1 MRSCWFTIEK
11 PQPASSFRVRPQCTE
26 RWHTH
31 TSVCTRTCK
40 VGLATGMPTPH
51 SLWLHQGESWCF
63 NCVPR
68 RPGRARKSTHHMHG
82 WVPHTIRQLVVLVG
96 ADVDERR
103 DVAVV
108 RAAKKEKEKR
118 SEQNT
123 NHGSQHWGKSC
134 FFLIKWH
141 SGAVVVRRWREKHS
155 LLQGDDV
162 FVARVL
168 PGEPQSQ
175 VVGFGAE
182 GSKGAK
188 VTASYSVTTKHTHA
202 KVQPVPE
209 PLDFTQQ
216 DWDTRTHSHVSTCCC
231 YCPPT
236 KSYLNWVI
244 YCNLLQ

>member
-1 MRSCWFTIEK
+1 MSMSDETWPWYALQKKKKKKDQSKTQIMGPNIE
-11 PQPASSFRVRPQCTE
+11 
-26 RWHTH
+26 
-31 TSVCTRTCK
+31 
-40 VGLATGMPTPH
+40 
-51 SLWLHQGESWCF
+51 
-63 NCVPR
+63 
-68 RPGRARKSTHHMHG
+68 
-82 WVPHTIRQLVVLVG
+82 
-96 ADVDERR
+96 
-103 DVAVV
+103 
-108 RAAKKEKEKR
+108 
-118 SEQNT
+118 
-123 NHGSQHWGKSC
+123 GSPF

-236 KSYLNWVI
+236 KSYSNWVI